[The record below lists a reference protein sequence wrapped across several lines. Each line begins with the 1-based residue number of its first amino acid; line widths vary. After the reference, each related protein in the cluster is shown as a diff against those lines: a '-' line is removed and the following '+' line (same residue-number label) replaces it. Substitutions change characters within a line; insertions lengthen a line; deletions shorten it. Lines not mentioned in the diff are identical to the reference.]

1 MLQEAISGKHAKL
14 RKEKLMRKGAEQ
26 GTSITLMAM
35 MSIVSF
41 SSFPPL
47 F

>member
-1 MLQEAISGKHAKL
+1 
-14 RKEKLMRKGAEQ
+14 MRKGAEQ

-47 F
+47 FWF